1 MEEIFEVSDVLE
13 GRPDHSIS
21 EKEKECYDL
30 LDKLDIYYERV
41 EFNSFPKTIEDL
53 CKVDEK
59 LKVPGVKNLIFK
71 TKDNKEFF
79 LLVLPRSEKLDI
91 KLFRKKHSTPKIEMA
106 KDSDLE
112 NILNTHSGA
121 VSITELMY
129 DKEKKIKLFIDE
141 KVLEG
146 EYMRFHPNENLATV
160 KIKMK
165 DFKEKLIPYLEHE
178 INIL

>member
-1 MEEIFEVSDVLE
+1 MEEKFEVSDILT

-21 EKEKECYDL
+21 EKEKECYDV

-59 LKVPGVKNLIFK
+59 LKVSGIKNLMFK
-71 TKDNKEFF
+71 TKDNKQFF

-91 KLFRKKHSTPKIEMA
+91 KLFREKYNTAKIEMA

-141 KVLEG
+141 KILE
-146 EYMRFHPNENLATV
+146 EKYMRFHPNENLSTV